1 LKGELPAELSLEQ
14 RISELADVI
23 GRHRYR
29 FSNERDL
36 QDGIQRVL
44 ELNSIGHSRE
54 YRLTGHDIVDFLVGD
69 VGIEVKVSGSPVQVY
84 RQLARY
90 AESEEIAGLILVTAR
105 TQLSPA
111 KIILGKPVK
120 TVKLG
125 AFL

>member
-1 LKGELPAELSLEQ
+1 LKAENPAELSLEQ
-14 RISELADVI
+14 RVADLAQLL

-36 QDGIQRVL
+36 QDGLQQVL
-44 ELNSIGHSRE
+44 ESNAIEHHRE
-54 YRLTGHDIVDFLVGD
+54 YRLTSHDIVDFLVGD

-125 AFL
+125 AFP